1 MSAEVAVNDSLPE
14 EVGIGNV
21 EFKPVPEA
29 KPPKTSN
36 GISWPA
42 KKNAAVLRVIEKI
55 GREAMDLIKED
66 WAVLDSGNGKKDQE
80 KANEMIIALC
90 NLKLS
95 QIEIL
100 SVLGCGSERI
110 SKMRTRIALGGAFV
124 GQGRKPPSHAF
135 KDPTLKYLYDFMDQW
150 ETEISV
156 QCQHHEHKYF
166 VEDGV
171 TWKMLHERYQEA
183 YSTLSAAAKK
193 DIEFMKYSTFTQY
206 VHQRNPTLR
215 LTRPKQDVCIACNI
229 KPDITDPETS
239 SSSSASSSSSSP
251 PKDAKHEA
259 KEAKQTAVYRPKL
272 LKRKASELESDHQYQ
287 SMKTS
292 NDSDSEDG
300 DVVDSSL
307 PDTLTVLPPLPL
319 HQDTTETAL
328 RAPAPSVASQIRAPP
343 AAAVS
348 SPTSK

>member
-1 MSAEVAVNDSLPE
+1 MNAEVAVNDSPPE
-14 EVGIGNV
+14 EVGISSLD
-21 EFKPVPEA
+21 FKPIPEV

-42 KKNAAVLRVIEKI
+42 KKSAAVLRVVEKI

-150 ETEISV
+150 ETEVSV

-183 YSTLSAAAKK
+183 YSTLSPSTKK

-215 LTRPKQDVCIACNI
+215 LTRPKQDVCIACNA
-229 KPDITDPETS
+229 KPDTTDPETS
-239 SSSSASSSSSSP
+239 SSSSSASLSSSSP
-251 PKDAKHEA
+251 PNDAKHEA

-287 SMKTS
+287 SNKMS

-300 DVVDSSL
+300 DVVENPL
-307 PDTLTVLPPLPL
+307 PDTITVLPLPI
-319 HQDTTETAL
+319 HQDTSEQVSRT
-328 RAPAPSVASQIRAPP
+328 PAPSVASQIRAPP

>member
-1 MSAEVAVNDSLPE
+1 MNAEVAVNDPLPE
-14 EVGIGNV
+14 EVGISSLD
-21 EFKPVPEA
+21 FKPIPEV

-42 KKNAAVLRVIEKI
+42 KKSAAVLRVVEKI

-150 ETEISV
+150 ETEVSV

-183 YSTLSAAAKK
+183 YSTLSPSTKK

-215 LTRPKQDVCIACNI
+215 LTRPKQDVCIACNA
-229 KPDITDPETS
+229 KPDTTDPETS
-239 SSSSASSSSSSP
+239 SSSSSASLSSSSP
-251 PKDAKHEA
+251 PNDAKHEA

-287 SMKTS
+287 SNKMS

-300 DVVDSSL
+300 DVVENPL
-307 PDTLTVLPPLPL
+307 PDTITVLPLPI
-319 HQDTTETAL
+319 HQDTSEQVSRT
-328 RAPAPSVASQIRAPP
+328 PAPSVASQIRAPP